1 MFIPKKYGQSKVD
14 SCPFCQK
21 QAIMLNKQSVPVCI
35 DHKEDL
41 LDDLKCVCGETLD
54 ILKGKFGVFFKC
66 IKCGNMNLRKVM
78 EFNTIKA
85 KGNFKNNSY
94 QKNNYENSSSDKSE
108 NPAKNF
114 NKTKTEITIRSDD
127 PRYFD

>member
-14 SCPFCQK
+14 SCPFCGK
-21 QAIMLNKQSVPVCI
+21 QAISLNRQSVPVCLN
-35 DHKEDL
+35 HKEDQL
-41 LDDLKCVCGETLD
+41 EDLKCVCGETLD

-78 EFNTIKA
+78 EFNTIKS
-85 KGNFKNNSY
+85 KGNFKNNE
-94 QKNNYENSSSDKSE
+94 YEKYHDANSSDKSE
-108 NPAKNF
+108 NTSKSF
-114 NKTKTEITIRSDD
+114 NKTKTEITVRSDD